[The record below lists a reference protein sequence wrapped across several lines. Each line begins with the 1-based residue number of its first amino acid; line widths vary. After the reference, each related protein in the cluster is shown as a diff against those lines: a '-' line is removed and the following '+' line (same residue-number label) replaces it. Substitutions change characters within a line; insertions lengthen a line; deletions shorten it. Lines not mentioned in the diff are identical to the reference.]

1 MAIRWKVGELDTA
14 AKAIE
19 AHNRRIRAFNKRSGG
34 NLPTIPW
41 PKTMLKG
48 LESRSDLNRVLK
60 SLTKSAKELELVT
73 TRGGV
78 ELTKWEKREIEK
90 SVRRI
95 NLERAHRNK
104 LIRAEAGILNPGNR
118 VQMGM
123 LAEAEHRRKA
133 PLSSVKKEDFSSYMR
148 SVRKQADPGYWKWR
162 DERYLYSYVK
172 AVENNFGYEAAQRIE
187 RLIGQFKP
195 FEVVLKST
203 TNEFLHIEFV
213 YDEVERAVRWDLM
226 EKEWVKLVQEYVL
239 SAFVK

>member
-1 MAIRWKVGELDTA
+1 MAIRWKAGELDVA

-19 AHNRRIRAFNKRSGG
+19 AHNRRIRAFNKRTGG
-34 NLPTIPW
+34 NLPTIPR

-48 LESRSDLNRVLK
+48 LESRSDLNRALK

-95 NLERAHRNK
+95 NLERARRNK
-104 LIRAEAGILNPGNR
+104 LIRAEAGDLNYGDR

-123 LAEAEHRRKA
+123 IAEAEHRRKA
-133 PLSSVKKEDFSSYMR
+133 PLSSVKKEDFAPYLR
-148 SVRKQADPGYWKWR
+148 SVNKQAAPTYWEWR

-172 AVENNFGYEAAQRIE
+172 AVENNFGYEAAQRVE
-187 RLIGQFKP
+187 KLIGQLKP
-195 FEVVLKST
+195 SEALLKSI
-203 TNEFLHIEFV
+203 TNEYLHIDFV
-213 YDEVERAVRWDLM
+213 YDEVERIVRWDLI
-226 EKEWVKLVQEYVL
+226 EKEWVKIVQEYIL
-239 SAFVK
+239 STFVK